1 MKGDPPPAEA
11 KAAGSS
17 SGEAAERQTRPP
29 PRPAGDLLRNFSR
42 VFCAVRRCL
51 EMAGSIRGF
60 ERRIVLVGKTGNGK
74 SATGNTILG
83 RQVFQFGMSPNSIT
97 FTCRREEAQRQGR
110 NIVVVDTPG
119 FLDTTRPQREI
130 SAEVSKCVSF
140 CTPGP
145 HVILQVIRPGRF
157 TQEEKDVARLIN
169 EIFKLNAKKYMI
181 LLFTRKD
188 DLEDK
193 SLDEF
198 LSEGDAS
205 LLDQVSQ
212 CGYRYLAFNNK
223 AQGTEREI
231 QVANLMTMID
241 ELVQTNRDAP
251 CYTQDMM
258 RTDKR
263 QLGGRF
269 SWLCPFF

>member
-1 MKGDPPPAEA
+1 
-11 KAAGSS
+11 
-17 SGEAAERQTRPP
+17 
-29 PRPAGDLLRNFSR
+29 
-42 VFCAVRRCL
+42 
-51 EMAGSIRGF
+51 MAGNIQGF
-60 ERRIVLVGKTGNGK
+60 EQRIVLVGKTGNGK

-97 FTCRREEAQRQGR
+97 FTCQRMEAYRQGR
-110 NIVVVDTPG
+110 KVVVVDTPG
-119 FLDTTRPQREI
+119 FLDTGRPQREI
-130 SAEVSKCVSF
+130 SAEVSRCVSF

-157 TQEEKDVARLIN
+157 TQEEKEVAQLIN
-169 EIFKLNAKKYMI
+169 EIFSLNAKKYMI

-188 DLEDK
+188 DLEGK
-193 SLDEF
+193 PLKKF
-198 LSEGDAS
+198 LSEGDAC

-223 AQGTEREI
+223 AEGAEREA
-231 QVANLMTMID
+231 QVAQLMGMID
-241 ELVQTNRDAP
+241 NLVQQNSAAP
-251 CYTQDMM
+251 CYTEDMM
-258 RTDKR
+258 RSDKR